1 MPEFI
6 LPKGARRRAL
16 QLAADV
22 LASLDELVPW
32 KVTVEPVRMTRSL
45 TQNAYLWAVP
55 YKMLSEHTGY
65 EAEELH
71 EYFCGQVFG
80 WKDKKVPRTPRNPTG
95 IESVPVR
102 TTTIDENGKRAVLSV
117 TAFSDFVAY
126 IQRFAAQKCGIL
138 IPDPD
143 PMYALKRER
152 EAA

>member
-1 MPEFI
+1 MPTFV
-6 LPKGARRRAL
+6 LPKGARKRAL
-16 QLAADV
+16 VLAADV
-22 LASLDELVPW
+22 LASLDELVAW
-32 KVTVEPVRMTRSL
+32 KVTIEPARMTRSHS
-45 TQNAYLWAVP
+45 QNAYLWAVP
-55 YKMLSEHTGY
+55 YKLLSEHTGY

-102 TTTIDENGKRAVLSV
+102 TTTTDEQGKRCVLTV

-126 IQRFAAQKCGIL
+126 IQRFAAQKCGVL

-143 PMYALKRER
+143 PNYQLHRER
-152 EAA
+152 AA